1 MPVKKRR
8 TTKLSVRTAGKVNRL
23 VQICCDGRTLAH
35 IESARASYRSLLG
48 HDVSTSV
55 IMRRSVAMLAQFL
68 KNVHRGEE
76 FEADELA
83 FLMKSVR

>member
-8 TTKLSVRTAGKVNRL
+8 TTKLSVRTAGKVNSL

-35 IESARASYRSLLG
+35 IESARASYTAILG

-55 IMRRSVAMLAQFL
+55 IMRRAVAMLVQYL
-68 KNVHRGEE
+68 KSVKGEDH
-76 FEADELA
+76 EADELA
-83 FLMKSVR
+83 FLMRSVR

>member
-8 TTKLSVRTAGKVNRL
+8 STKLSVRTAGKVNTL
-23 VQICCDGRTLAH
+23 VQVCCDGRTLAH
-35 IESARASYRSLLG
+35 IESARASYTAIWG

-55 IMRRSVAMLAQFL
+55 IMRRAVAMLAQFL
-68 KNVHRGEE
+68 KNVRGEAW
-76 FEADELA
+76 EADELA